1 MDVNWRSTINEI
13 QLQNWCTT
21 IVGENQCIV
30 GDMQSVGEVVIKG
43 IQRCFCMDI
52 QRFER
57 DSTIDGTT

>member
-1 MDVNWRSTINEI
+1 
-13 QLQNWCTT
+13 
-21 IVGENQCIV
+21 
-30 GDMQSVGEVVIKG
+30 MQSVGEVVIKG